1 MKKAGGT
8 RISGWGRY
16 PQGLT
21 NLRRPERLS
30 DLRGETGEA
39 TSYVPRGLGRSY
51 GDASFNSS
59 GRTILMERLNR
70 FLDFDPASGIVE
82 CEAGVRLDELLRYFV
97 PRGFFPPVVPGTK
110 YVTLGGSLAC
120 DVHGK
125 NHHRD
130 GQLSRH
136 VLDFKLLTPGGELI
150 RCSRD
155 ENSDLFW
162 ATIGGMGLTGVITEL
177 RLKLVPI
184 ESAFLVVDYDR
195 AADLDG
201 ALELMDET
209 DQRYKYSVAWVD
221 GLARGRNLGR
231 SVLMSANPASSGTGD
246 LSLRERGTLS
256 IPSVWPG
263 RLLNGPAMRAF
274 NSLYYERFRRGG
286 REVLTHFEPFFFPL
300 DRIGRWNRLY
310 GRTGFVQYQCVIPGE
325 GGRSGLVEILE
336 RFARSGQDIFLA
348 VLKRLGSVE
357 REHLLAF
364 PLSGY
369 TLAVDLPCRDP
380 ALFRLLDEVD
390 RIVVRLG
397 GRVYLAKDARMSG
410 DVIRDMY
417 PNLDRWAE
425 VKARVDPDGRLSSD
439 LARRLRLAP

>member
-1 MKKAGGT
+1 MT
-8 RISGWGRY
+8 D
-16 PQGLT
+16 
-21 NLRRPERLS
+21 LRRPERYS
-30 DLRGETGEA
+30 DLRSETREA
-39 TSYVPRGLGRSY
+39 TSYVARGLGRSY

-82 CEAGVRLDELLRYFV
+82 CEAGVRLDELLRHFV

-177 RLKLVPI
+177 RLRLVPI

-201 ALELMDET
+201 ALELLDET

-231 SVLMSANPASSGTGD
+231 SVLMSANPASGGTGD

-263 RLLNGPAMRAF
+263 RLLSGPAMRAF
-274 NSLYYERFRRGG
+274 NSLYYERFRRAG

-325 GGRSGLVEILE
+325 GGRDGLVEILE

-369 TLAVDLPCRDP
+369 TLAVDVPRRHP
-380 ALFRLLDEVD
+380 ELFPLLDEVD

-417 PNLDRWAE
+417 PKLDRWAD
-425 VKARVDPDGRLSSD
+425 VKARVDPEGRLSSD

>member
-1 MKKAGGT
+1 MRSEIA
-8 RISGWGRY
+8 
-16 PQGLT
+16 
-21 NLRRPERLS
+21 
-30 DLRGETGEA
+30 EA

-59 GRTILMERLNR
+59 GRTILMERLDR
-70 FLDFDPASGIVE
+70 FLDFDPASGILE

-130 GQLSRH
+130 GQFSRH

-177 RLKLVPI
+177 RLRLVPI

-231 SVLMSANPASSGTGD
+231 SVLMSANPASEGSGD
-246 LSLRERGTLS
+246 LSLRERGVLS

-263 RLLNGPAMRAF
+263 QLLNRYSVRAF
-274 NSLYYERFRRGG
+274 NSLYYERFRRAG
-286 REVLTHFEPFFFPL
+286 REVLAHFEPFFFPL
-300 DRIGRWNRLY
+300 DRIGHWNRLY
-310 GRTGFVQYQCVIPGE
+310 GRRGFLQYQCVIPGE
-325 GGRSGLVEILE
+325 GGRDGLVEILE
-336 RFARSGQDIFLA
+336 RFARSGQEIFLA
-348 VLKRLGSVE
+348 VLKRLGAVE

-369 TLAVDLPCRDP
+369 TLAVDVPYRHP
-380 ALFRLLDEVD
+380 ALLSLLDEVD

-397 GRVYLAKDARMSG
+397 GRVYLAKDARMSS
-410 DVIRDMY
+410 DVMRDMY
-417 PNLDRWAE
+417 PNLDRWAA
-425 VKARVDPDGRLSSD
+425 VKARADPDGRLISD
-439 LARRLRLAP
+439 LARRLRLLS

>member
-1 MKKAGGT
+1 M
-8 RISGWGRY
+8 
-16 PQGLT
+16 
-21 NLRRPERLS
+21 
-30 DLRGETGEA
+30 
-39 TSYVPRGLGRSY
+39 PRGLGRSY

-59 GRTILMERLNR
+59 GRTILMERLDR
-70 FLDFDPASGIVE
+70 FLEFDRATGILE

-136 VLDFKLLTPGGELI
+136 VLDFKLLTPSGELI

-155 ENSDLFW
+155 ENNDLFW

-177 RLKLVPI
+177 RLRLVPI

-195 AADLDG
+195 AADLDR

-209 DQRYKYSVAWVD
+209 DRRYKYSVAWID

-231 SVLMSANPASSGTGD
+231 SVLMSANPASGATGD
-246 LSLRERGTLS
+246 LSLHRRRTLS
-256 IPSVWPG
+256 IPSLWPG
-263 RLLNGPAMRAF
+263 QLLNGTAMRAF
-274 NSLYYERFRRGG
+274 NSLYYERFRRTG
-286 REVLTHFEPFFFPL
+286 REVLTHLEPFFFPL
-300 DRIGRWNRLY
+300 DRIEHWNHLY
-310 GRTGFVQYQCVIPGE
+310 GRQGFLQYQCVIPGD
-325 GGRSGLVEILE
+325 GGRDGLVEILE
-336 RFARSGQDIFLA
+336 RFARSGVDIFLA

-357 REHLLAF
+357 PGHLLGF

-369 TLAVDLPCRDP
+369 TLAVDVPCRQP
-380 ALFRLLDEVD
+380 AALFPLLDEVD

-397 GRVYLAKDARMSG
+397 GRVYLAKDARMSS

-417 PNLDRWAE
+417 PELDRWAE
-425 VKARVDPDGRLSSD
+425 VKARVDPQGRLSSD
-439 LARRLRLAP
+439 LARRLRLAQ